1 MRDNEYDT
9 NHAESYRLTATKD
22 KGEKDMTQCKRKKT
36 RPKKPW
42 NRMKESAFYSL
53 HMCMCVCVCE
63 REREREDPSHG
74 TERVERE
81 C

>member
-1 MRDNEYDT
+1 
-9 NHAESYRLTATKD
+9 
-22 KGEKDMTQCKRKKT
+22 MTQCKRRKT

-63 REREREDPSHG
+63 RERERER
-74 TERVERE
+74 ERTHHMELKEQRGSARG
-81 C
+81 